1 MKVVSVQV
9 GKGYDILISQ
19 TINFGKQIKPF
30 VKTNVV
36 LIYDCN
42 LPQKAIANIEE
53 SLGSSGVE
61 YLTLKLD
68 RSGEVI
74 KTFEYYQE
82 VATKLIEMNATRKT
96 VLVAVGG
103 GTVGDFVGFLASSF
117 MRGIPFVQIPTT
129 LLAMV
134 DSSVGGK
141 VAINL
146 GHYKNCIGAFYQ
158 PVCVLIDISFL
169 QTLPKVELISGYAE
183 VLKYGLIADEN
194 FLQYLLKNQSTFI
207 QFKEDNLLTSVAEE
221 YFEYIVAH
229 SCEVKASIVQQD
241 EKESLG
247 IREILNF
254 GHTFAHAFEGLYLGK
269 IPHGIAVGIGMI
281 YACKFSSIDCEY
293 LILHYKA
300 VGLYYSIMDFCREN
314 DIPRP
319 VAEDILA
326 LMQKDK
332 KNSGND
338 ITLVL
343 LESIGKAKLQ
353 NHNKHKV
360 LEFLNKLCIDEI

>member
-1 MKVVSVQV
+1 MKVVNVGD

-19 TINFGKQIKPF
+19 TINFGKEIKPF
-30 VKTNVV
+30 VKTNAV
-36 LIYDCN
+36 LVYDYN
-42 LPQKAIANIEE
+42 LPQKAITSIET
-53 SLGSSGVE
+53 SFGSAGIE

-68 RSGEVI
+68 RSGESV

-82 VATKLIEMNATRKT
+82 VATKLIEMNTTRKT

-169 QTLPKVELISGYAE
+169 QTLPKIELVSGYAE

-194 FLQYLLKNQSTFI
+194 FLQYLLKNQATFI
-207 QFKEDNLLTSVAEE
+207 KFQEGNVLNVVAEE
-221 YFEYIVAH
+221 YFEYIVGH
-229 SCEVKASIVQQD
+229 SCDIKATVVEQD
-241 EKESLG
+241 ERESLG

-293 LILHYKA
+293 LILHYKS

-314 DIPRP
+314 DIPCP
-319 VAEDILA
+319 TAGDILS

-353 NHNKHKV
+353 NYNKNIV
-360 LEFLNKLCIDEI
+360 LEFLNKLCIDKI